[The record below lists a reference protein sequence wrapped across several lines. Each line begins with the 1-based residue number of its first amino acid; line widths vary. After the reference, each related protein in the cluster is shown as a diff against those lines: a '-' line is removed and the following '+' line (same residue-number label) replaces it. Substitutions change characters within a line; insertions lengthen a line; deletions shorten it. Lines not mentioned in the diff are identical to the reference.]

1 MEKSYISEISY
12 EQLKSDTHGFEP
24 RDFMYWV
31 LQHTDWDFVTSVMA
45 DYIPVFEMINELKD
59 RADIQVTIRSCHD

>member
-1 MEKSYISEISY
+1 MEKTYISEISY

-45 DYIPVFEMINELKD
+45 EYITVGEMINELGA
-59 RADIQVTIRSCHD
+59 RGQVTVTKGGE

>member
-31 LQHTDWDFVTSVMA
+31 LQHADWDFVTSVMA
-45 DYIPVFEMINELKD
+45 DHISVEEMINELDD
-59 RADIQVTIRSCHD
+59 RGQVTITRGK

>member
-45 DYIPVFEMINELKD
+45 DHISVEEMINELDD
-59 RADIQVTIRSCHD
+59 RGQVTITRGK

>member
-1 MEKSYISEISY
+1 MEKPYISEISY

-31 LQHTDWDFVTSVMA
+31 LQHADWDFVTSVMA
-45 DYIPVFEMINELKD
+45 DYISVEEMINELED
-59 RADIQVTIRSCHD
+59 CGHITITKGGA